1 MISQENIKIKID
13 LQINKTKAPKIELTL
28 EKVLKWL
35 DVQRYDDEVLKEL
48 KKIASGYPHNALPF
62 FKKNII
68 KHIAKIRKNSIER
81 GEK

>member
-13 LQINKTKAPKIELTL
+13 SPLSKTKAPKIELTL

-35 DVQRYDDEVLKEL
+35 DTQNYDEETLKEL
-48 KKIASGYPHNALPF
+48 KKVASFYPHNALPF

-68 KHIAKIRKNSIER
+68 KHVSKIRKNSIKKGR
-81 GEK
+81 Q